1 MSAGSDDYRGP
12 AEQPPR
18 VVFAKG
24 QSVSLGCGTLIL
36 IALIVLFFSQGTSHE
51 IEQQVRGV
59 RSEVAEVKK
68 AVDALRAKEDADAAV
83 AVNKGPV
90 SPYCVMERF
99 EQHDLNNR
107 IRLKTWDLK
116 AHGLKRLSVRLVE
129 ITSGKARTANDT
141 TYQWDAWPKS
151 AAACSGSILL
161 LSRPDQGKVLYSLS
175 VDLKN
180 SPGHLRSA
188 MEGEAVVDATL
199 LSMMRSTRNVAGPL
213 PDQVPALLDSE
224 LLGPANDLKG
234 FTTNGQIDGLTKAS
248 EGGRAAI
255 AVTLEWSPQ

>member
-1 MSAGSDDYRGP
+1 MSAGSDDYRRP
-12 AEQPPR
+12 AEQQPR
-18 VVFAKG
+18 AALAKG
-24 QSVSLGCGTLIL
+24 QTVSLGCGTLIL

-59 RSEVAEVKK
+59 RSEVAELKK
-68 AVDALRAKEDADAAV
+68 AVDALRPKQDADAAV
-83 AVNKGPV
+83 AVNQGPV
-90 SPYCVMERF
+90 SPFCVIQRF
-99 EQHDLNNR
+99 DQHDLNNR
-107 IRLKTWDLK
+107 IKLKTWDLK

-129 ITSGKARTANDT
+129 ITNGKARTANDT
-141 TYQWDAWPKS
+141 TYEWGAWPRS
-151 AAACSGSILL
+151 AAEASGSILL

-175 VDLKN
+175 VELKN

-188 MEGEAVVDATL
+188 MQGEAVVDATL
-199 LSMMRSTRNVAGPL
+199 LSMMHSTRNVAGPL
-213 PDQVPALLDSE
+213 QDKVAVLLDSE
-224 LLGPANDLKG
+224 LLGPPGDSKG